1 MNVKKA
7 EKTGFVECKKE
18 PQPKGIK
25 GNDRMVNILTEKG
38 NHIVLHALLAGG
50 KVATIINYAKML

>member
-7 EKTGFVECKKE
+7 EKAGFVERKKE

-25 GNDRMVNILTEKG
+25 GNDHMVNMLTEKA
-38 NHIVLHALLAGG
+38 NHIVLHALLAG
-50 KVATIINYAKML
+50 

>member
-7 EKTGFVECKKE
+7 EKAGFLECKKE

-25 GNDRMVNILTEKG
+25 DNDRVVNMLTE
-38 NHIVLHALLAGG
+38 
-50 KVATIINYAKML
+50 TFQ